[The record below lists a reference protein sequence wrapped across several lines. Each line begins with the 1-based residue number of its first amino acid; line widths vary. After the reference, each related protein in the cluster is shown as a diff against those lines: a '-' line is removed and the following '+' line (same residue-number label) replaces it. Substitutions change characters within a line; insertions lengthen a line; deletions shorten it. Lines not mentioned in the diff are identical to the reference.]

1 MLPRRISRSS
11 LARAQRRKR
20 KLLLHFKKKGRLQ
33 MKFTAFVFALVLL
46 TAGMVTASGQWG
58 LAQEAAA
65 TPEKY
70 SPAELMAMEKKL
82 EQKKDASGLASETL
96 KKYSTDYTMLAFRSQ
111 SGKAE
116 LHEKFADFFVVVD
129 GNATLVSGGHILN
142 GAPSAPGEVRGDSV
156 QDGKEMKLK
165 KGDIVH
171 IPANIPHQLVLAKG
185 DTFQYF
191 IIKVQEVN

>member
-1 MLPRRISRSS
+1 
-11 LARAQRRKR
+11 
-20 KLLLHFKKKGRLQ
+20 
-33 MKFTAFVFALVLL
+33 MKFTAFVLL
-46 TAGMVTASGQWG
+46 TAGMVIASGQWA

-65 TPEKY
+65 TPDKY
-70 SPAELMAMEKKL
+70 SPAELMEMEKTL
-82 EQKKDASGLASETL
+82 QQKKDAAGLASETL
-96 KKYSTDYTMLAFRSQ
+96 KKYSTDYSMLAFRSQ

-116 LHEKFADFFVVVD
+116 LHEKFADFYVVVD